1 MMDTRDALV
10 AARKQAVTAADIVK
24 AQTRIEWF
32 NRCEGAEPC
41 PAAAI
46 PTVETLRFWVPE
58 YLDEDEV
65 ELEAAN
71 IEEKHR
77 TWVGTLEHAR
87 PEHPVA
93 PSIKAWLGKVAPNKR
108 ETGILPGSFHTPGT
122 VGSAEATSSA
132 LVPPLPLLAFGGDRT
147 QHRGAPLAKRIWWS
161 VIANTPLTE
170 RKPDGSGSILLAT
183 TLRDIGAW
191 LYPGKRGLRRRDLPR
206 LRAALVEADSI
217 RIDWNGQPLQC
228 VRIKARPTKLDEL
241 LPFRVRLPPGSDR
254 GPMIQLG
261 ILYRCGTVSEPVF
274 DAWIRLAYVWD
285 LAKRNNGGRRVYA
298 TRPKVM
304 RDEDRGWLI
313 DESNEVIRGPDPVL
327 PASKR
332 RKVPRARPA
341 VNWRDSRAVRTGT
354 DERSPAADRVP
365 VFNNDGI
372 LRLLYGAEARPMTR
386 ERVKAARRIIRH
398 QFARTKY
405 VEIEPVGKQGMR
417 LLQPRLRQ

>member
-1 MMDTRDALV
+1 MMDTRDELV
-10 AARKQAVTAADIVK
+10 AAREQAHKAADIVA
-24 AQTRIEWF
+24 AQTHIEWF

-58 YLDEDEV
+58 YRDEV
-65 ELEAAN
+65 KLEAAK
-71 IEEKHR
+71 IEKAHEDWGKPP
-77 TWVGTLEHAR
+77 EHAR
-87 PEHPVA
+87 PDEHPVA

-122 VGSAEATSSA
+122 VGSAEATSSV
-132 LVPPLPLLAFGGDRT
+132 LVPPLSLPFGGDRT
-147 QHRGAPLAKRIWWS
+147 QYRGAPLAKRIWWS

-170 RKPDGSGSILLAT
+170 RKPDGSILLAT

-206 LRAALVEADSI
+206 LHAALVEADSI
-217 RIDWNGQPLQC
+217 RMDWNGQPLQC
-228 VRIKARPTKLDEL
+228 VRIKARPTAETKLDEL

-365 VFNNDGI
+365 VFNNDAI

-417 LLQPRLRQ
+417 LLQPRHRQ